1 MLNGVKE
8 LLFNGLKG
16 KFNEVFSKAELFQG
30 NNNLSMKCMFIPDNL
45 ILIHPLLFICKDKS
59 SDLAIEVHLN
69 LSMYVAISQHA
80 RFFKNS
86 NKTTSKLN
94 AITNDQSI
102 AETSR

>member
-16 KFNEVFSKAELFQG
+16 KFNEVFSKAELFNTIFQG

-80 RFFKNS
+80 RLFK
-86 NKTTSKLN
+86 
-94 AITNDQSI
+94 
-102 AETSR
+102 